1 MASEVD
7 IANRALSKLGA
18 ARITSLTDNNK
29 GARAMLARFDLLR
42 DAELEAHPWRFAV
55 VRTTLPALVSTP
67 AYGYSYEYQRPTDDL
82 RPLMVGGNA
91 VNINT
96 IGVQYRGSGPVD
108 AEFEIIGQTI
118 QTNIPAPLK
127 YEYISRVEV
136 SGNFPALFVEALA
149 SRLAM
154 DACEELTQSATKYD
168 RAEKHYTRA
177 IREARRVNA
186 LYRPPHART
195 PGPFIQSRVGP

>member
-29 GARAMLARFDLLR
+29 GARAMLARFEHLR
-42 DAELEAHPWRFAV
+42 DAELEAHPWRFAI

-67 AYGYSYEYQRPTDDL
+67 SYGFSYEYQRPSDDL
-82 RPLMVGGNA
+82 RPIMVGGNG
-91 VNINT
+91 VNVET
-96 IGVQYRGSGPVD
+96 IGVQCTGGGQIDPL
-108 AEFEIIGQTI
+108 FEIIGDVI
-118 QTNIPAPLK
+118 QTNLSAPLK

-136 SGNFPALFVEALA
+136 AGKFPALFVEAL
-149 SRLAM
+149 SCRLAM
-154 DACEELTQSATKYD
+154 DACEELTQSSSKYD
-168 RAEKHYTRA
+168 RASDQYKQA

-186 LYRPPHART
+186 LYRPPGART
-195 PGPFIQSRVGP
+195 PGPFIKSRVGP